1 MHLKI
6 LFLLVKY
13 KIANL
18 LTNEP
23 MKGIVKVANN
33 DTLNVRKA
41 TGVNFETVRSLNP
54 GEQIN
59 IFSLQNN
66 WLKISNTD
74 EWVNGKFVKIL

>member
-1 MHLKI
+1 
-6 LFLLVKY
+6 
-13 KIANL
+13 
-18 LTNEP
+18 